1 MSNDHK
7 DINNWTWSLSAAV
20 GYISFTK
27 LALFTTATDLA
38 NSSDKGRNG
47 FIDQLDQAYD
57 SLCLNWIPKGGRLG
71 FYYRG
76 QPIALIKSS
85 TDCVVY

>member
-7 DINNWTWSLSAAV
+7 DTNNWTWSLSAAG
-20 GYISFTK
+20 GYISFTN
-27 LALFTTATDLA
+27 LAFFTTATDLA

-57 SLCLNWIPKGGRLG
+57 SLCLN
-71 FYYRG
+71 
-76 QPIALIKSS
+76 
-85 TDCVVY
+85 